1 MIAFEIAGLPLY
13 MVAVCTLLAL
23 IGSSVQGSLGFG
35 LGMLTS
41 PIFAMIDHSFVPV
54 AMMLAVM
61 PLTFGVAIRDRKF
74 IDASGFKWAILGRF
88 PGVFIGIVALRAMNK
103 DALAYSVAASVT
115 IAVIISIITTKR
127 GQVVPT
133 NVTTLTSAGFAS
145 GFMGTVT
152 SIGGPPMALVYKD
165 GDPRTVRATLAA
177 FFSIGVVITVTGFVL
192 SGEIGRH
199 ELALTLVILPGVI
212 AGLPI
217 SSLLGNRMSPEIM
230 RPLILAICALSAALL
245 FLQTA
250 QRHLLQLMDTAL
262 LVKPEPQKD
271 ITQIAVATVDIP
283 LHLLALPLL
292 INQNT

>member
-1 MIAFEIAGLPLY
+1 MIAIEIAGLPLY
-13 MVAVCTLLAL
+13 MVGVCTLLAL

-61 PLTFGVAIRDRKF
+61 PLTFGVAFRDRKF

-103 DALAYSVAASVT
+103 DALAYSVATSVT
-115 IAVIISIITTKR
+115 IAVIVSIITTKR

-133 NVTTLTSAGFAS
+133 SSTTLTSAGFAS

-192 SGEIGRH
+192 SGEIGQH
-199 ELALTLVILPGVI
+199 EIALTLVILPGVI
-212 AGLPI
+212 AGLPV
-217 SSLLGNRMSPEIM
+217 SSLLGNRISPEIM
-230 RPLILAICALSAALL
+230 RPLILAICALSAGLL

-250 QRHLLQLMDTAL
+250 L
-262 LVKPEPQKD
+262 
-271 ITQIAVATVDIP
+271 
-283 LHLLALPLL
+283 
-292 INQNT
+292 

>member
-1 MIAFEIAGLPLY
+1 MIAFEIAGLPMY

-61 PLTFGVAIRDRKF
+61 PLTFGVAFRDRKF

-103 DALAYSVAASVT
+103 DTLAYSVATSVT

-133 NVTTLTSAGFAS
+133 NATTLTSAGFAS
-145 GFMGTVT
+145 FIRR
-152 SIGGPPMALVYKD
+152 SES
-165 GDPRTVRATLAA
+165 PRARGRAPTKREQQRRR
-177 FFSIGVVITVTGFVL
+177 SRTRRRRR
-192 SGEIGRH
+192 GER
-199 ELALTLVILPGVI
+199 
-212 AGLPI
+212 
-217 SSLLGNRMSPEIM
+217 
-230 RPLILAICALSAALL
+230 
-245 FLQTA
+245 
-250 QRHLLQLMDTAL
+250 QR
-262 LVKPEPQKD
+262 EGC
-271 ITQIAVATVDIP
+271 
-283 LHLLALPLL
+283 
-292 INQNT
+292 